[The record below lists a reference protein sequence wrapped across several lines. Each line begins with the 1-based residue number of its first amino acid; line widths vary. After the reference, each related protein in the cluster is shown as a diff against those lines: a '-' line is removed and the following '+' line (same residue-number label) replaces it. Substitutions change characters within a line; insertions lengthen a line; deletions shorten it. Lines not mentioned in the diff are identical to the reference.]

1 MRLQISYAYI
11 VGFILLA
18 TRVLAGQ
25 AEIGTKGFLTIQYG
39 DEIKGNITLGLYDNT
54 TPKTV
59 ANFKALLTNN
69 DPETGLINSTSN
81 RIISGFMAQFGFL
94 NGERLAN
101 YHIYQDEFP
110 NPQGFPDEK
119 GGLELSHKKY
129 QLSMANRGKNTNSCQ
144 FFITFEQTP
153 WLDGGYVVFGEVVD
167 GFDVV
172 DFLNNDVKTNRGDQ
186 PLTQVKVVACGLV
199 DENEDVSELD
209 EL

>member
-1 MRLQISYAYI
+1 MQLITTFTFLSTF
-11 VGFILLA
+11 VLFA

-25 AEIGTKGFLTIQYG
+25 ADIISKGYLTIQYG
-39 DEIKGNITLGLYDNT
+39 DEIKGNITLGLYDTT

-101 YHIYQDEFP
+101 YHIYQDEYP
-110 NPQGFPDEK
+110 NPRGFPDEK
-119 GGLELSHKKY
+119 GGLELIHNKY

-144 FFITFEQTP
+144 FFITFEETP
-153 WLDGGYVVFGEVVD
+153 WLNGGYVVFGEVID
-167 GFDVV
+167 GFETV

-186 PLTQVKVVACGLV
+186 PLTEVKVIACGLI
-199 DENEDVSELD
+199 DDNETISEFD